1 MGRPP
6 EAARRSG
13 GDQVS
18 DEDDL
23 LGLFPLGIV
32 LLPGEVVP
40 LHIFEERYKKLI
52 GERLEDGEFGIVL
65 AEEDSVRECG
75 TLARVAQLIEELD
88 DGRMNVLVQGGRRF
102 RIIEIREPDD
112 PEADYLQARV
122 ELYRDAEPEGSE
134 ILREAVLEVFG
145 KMLALMDVG
154 SPREP
159 AGEGPLSFRIAA
171 AVDFGTPL
179 KQELLESLSE
189 EQRLETLLTVMTS
202 LLPRLEL
209 RKEREEAIRGN
220 GKGY

>member
-1 MGRPP
+1 MD
-6 EAARRSG
+6 EA
-13 GDQVS
+13 
-18 DEDDL
+18 DDRL

-32 LLPGEVVP
+32 LLPAEVVP

-65 AEEDSVRECG
+65 AEDDTVRECG
-75 TLARVAQLIEELD
+75 TAARVVQLIEELD
-88 DGRMNVLVQGGRRF
+88 DGRLNVLVQGGRRF
-102 RIIEIREPDD
+102 RIIEVREPED
-112 PEADYLQARV
+112 PETEYLTAEV
-122 ELYRDAEPEGSE
+122 EFYRDSEPEGSE
-134 ILREAVLEVFG
+134 LLREGVLEMFEKV
-145 KMLALMDVG
+145 LALMDVESSG
-154 SPREP
+154 EP
-159 AGEGPLSFRIAA
+159 AGEGPLSFRVASAI
-171 AVDFGTPL
+171 DFGAPL

>member
-1 MGRPP
+1 MGD
-6 EAARRSG
+6 A
-13 GDQVS
+13 
-18 DEDDL
+18 DDRL

-40 LHIFEERYKKLI
+40 LHIFEERYRKLI
-52 GERLEDGEFGIVL
+52 GERLEEGEFGIVL
-65 AEEDSVRECG
+65 AEDDTVRECG
-75 TLARVAQLIEELD
+75 TAARVAQLIEEMD
-88 DGRMNVLVQGGRRF
+88 DGRMNILVEGERRF
-102 RIIEIREPDD
+102 RIVEVREPDD
-112 PEADYLQARV
+112 PETDYLTAEV
-122 ELYRDAEPEGSE
+122 DYYRDSQPEASPE
-134 ILREAVLEVFG
+134 LRDAVLTVFA
-145 KMLALMDVG
+145 KMLSLMDVE
-154 SPREP
+154 SPEEP

-171 AVDFGTPL
+171 AVDFGAPL

>member
-1 MGRPP
+1 V
-6 EAARRSG
+6 
-13 GDQVS
+13 GDA
-18 DEDDL
+18 DDRL

-40 LHIFEERYKKLI
+40 LHIFEERYRKLI
-52 GERLEDGEFGIVL
+52 GERLEEGEFGLVL
-65 AEEDSVRECG
+65 AEDDTVRECG
-75 TLARVAQLIEELD
+75 TAARVAQLIEELD
-88 DGRMNVLVQGGRRF
+88 DGRMNILVQGGRRF
-102 RIIEIREPDD
+102 RIIEVREPGD
-112 PEADYLQARV
+112 PESDYLTAEV
-122 ELYRDAEPEGSE
+122 DYYRDSEPAASPK
-134 ILREAVLEVFG
+134 LRDAVLTVFA
-145 KMLALMDVG
+145 KMLSLMDVE
-154 SPREP
+154 SPEEP

-171 AVDFGTPL
+171 AVDFGAPL